1 MPDKFQNKF
10 RIPSARATFHNYDG
24 GAYFVTICT
33 AGMEHFFGKISD
45 GEMKYSEIGLFAVEQ
60 IANITSHYPYA
71 EIPLYVVMPNHVHL
85 IVFIDDISPG
95 ASRDV
100 ACNVSVENVTPRS
113 DVARNVSTGKPMKQ
127 MSIISP
133 KRGSLSV
140 IIRGFKS
147 AVTHF
152 ANQNGIPFSWQSR
165 YHDRIIR
172 DRHEMNRIAEYIEN
186 NPFNWVTDE
195 YNIMGAH
202 TK

>member
-1 MPDKFQNKF
+1 
-10 RIPSARATFHNYDG
+10 
-24 GAYFVTICT
+24 
-33 AGMEHFFGKISD
+33 MEHFFGKISD

-133 KRGSLSV
+133 KRG
-140 IIRGFKS
+140 
-147 AVTHF
+147 
-152 ANQNGIPFSWQSR
+152 
-165 YHDRIIR
+165 
-172 DRHEMNRIAEYIEN
+172 
-186 NPFNWVTDE
+186 
-195 YNIMGAH
+195 
-202 TK
+202 

>member
-100 ACNVSVENVTPRS
+100 GWNV
-113 DVARNVSTGKPMKQ
+113 
-127 MSIISP
+127 
-133 KRGSLSV
+133 
-140 IIRGFKS
+140 
-147 AVTHF
+147 
-152 ANQNGIPFSWQSR
+152 
-165 YHDRIIR
+165 
-172 DRHEMNRIAEYIEN
+172 
-186 NPFNWVTDE
+186 
-195 YNIMGAH
+195 
-202 TK
+202 